1 MKIHRVV
8 AGKRPAGKSMPQ
20 RGWAWI
26 LFRKAARIDNKRGDE
41 VGIGTF
47 PIEEPSRF
55 LGMRP
60 REDKRRKRS
69 GMIVLPM
76 KRISKGILPSF
87 SSLREI

>member
-26 LFRKAARIDNKRGDE
+26 LFRKAARSDNKRGDE
-41 VGIGTF
+41 VGIGCF
-47 PIEEPSRF
+47 FVEKPARF

-60 REDKRRKRS
+60 REDKRRN
-69 GMIVLPM
+69 
-76 KRISKGILPSF
+76 
-87 SSLREI
+87 EAE